1 MGKAARKKVNKKN
14 QSVKTPKTN
23 EVETSASK
31 ELLYGVGNFLVC

>member
-14 QSVKTPKTN
+14 QSAKAPKTK

-31 ELLYGVGNFLVC
+31 ELLYGVGKYSFI